1 MMSTER
7 TRETM
12 QAYAEALLSS
22 GDFGR
27 YLADDVTLV
36 FMGANRRV
44 QGRDAVRQ
52 LITFIHE
59 IAFRTAIE
67 VKTVLCDGAR
77 AAIEAEFV
85 GTHIG
90 EFEGVPASHRDVRLP
105 YAVSYDVENGRISS
119 LRLYFALDELLRQIG
134 AAETREVAQAV

>member
-1 MMSTER
+1 MMSTAR

-12 QAYAEALLSS
+12 QHYAEALLSS

-36 FMGANRRV
+36 FMGADRRV

-59 IAFRTAIE
+59 VAFRTAIE
-67 VKTVLCDGAR
+67 VKSVLCDGTR

-85 GTHIG
+85 GTHIA

-105 YAVSYDVENGRISS
+105 YAVSYDVEDGLITS

-134 AAETREVAQAV
+134 ATDTRRVAQAV